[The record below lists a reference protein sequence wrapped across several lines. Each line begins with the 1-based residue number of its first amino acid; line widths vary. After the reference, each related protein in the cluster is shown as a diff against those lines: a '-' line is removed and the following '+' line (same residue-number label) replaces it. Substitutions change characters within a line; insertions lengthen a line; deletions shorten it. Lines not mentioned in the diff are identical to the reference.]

1 MVTRIPWRHGLLLA
15 ALPLIGCDTLNAPI
29 PAVPPPDLRI
39 VITTQRD
46 YPTPGEAKIHAENL
60 AKVPIRDADDLGGGK
75 YRMVLVCPDV
85 ATCREAAQRIANDR
99 TFALGVDA
107 ENPTTRQKIPVKPT
121 REQSR

>member
-1 MVTRIPWRHGLLLA
+1 
-15 ALPLIGCDTLNAPI
+15 
-29 PAVPPPDLRI
+29 
-39 VITTQRD
+39 
-46 YPTPGEAKIHAENL
+46 
-60 AKVPIRDADDLGGGK
+60 
-75 YRMVLVCPDV
+75 VCPDV